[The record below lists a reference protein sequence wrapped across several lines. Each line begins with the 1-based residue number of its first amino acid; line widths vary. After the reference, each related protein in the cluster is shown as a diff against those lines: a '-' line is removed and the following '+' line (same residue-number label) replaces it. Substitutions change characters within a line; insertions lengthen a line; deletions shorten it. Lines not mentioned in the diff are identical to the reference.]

1 MNIWN
6 GYSVGNFEQLR
17 LIFWVQQKTLRNVY
31 ARASKGGTA
40 ISILVS
46 LFWYGG
52 AVLLAA
58 GLAYILTIT
67 PPKRFADA
75 FGPMLFMMTCIW
87 QGFPILMGSS
97 GAHIDIRRLL
107 VYPIPTGQL
116 FTLEVVL
123 RISTAIEMGIL
134 LFGGIVG
141 LAINRNVPIWA
152 PLALVLFGVFNL
164 FLSTG
169 IKQLLS
175 RLAERKYVRELSF
188 IFVMALLLLPQTL
201 LHAPEGQFSSAI
213 WQKIQ
218 PAVALLPWSVAGK
231 LAAGE
236 KDFRAWITLFI
247 WTALAY
253 RFARTQF
260 NKMLRLDES
269 GESKVAR
276 ATHQVAAASG
286 RLELFYRLPGRFL
299 SDPLAAIV
307 EKELRFLSRA
317 PRFRL
322 LFLLACT
329 IGQMLWLPQVLRV
342 KDTDASWVS
351 ENYLTFTCLYAMLV
365 LAENLFINTFGFDR
379 AAAQNWFVL
388 PVPFRT
394 VLRAK
399 NIVAFFFLG
408 LCFCLTALLGMLL
421 PVPHSFLKLAEAVGV
436 CAVYITFMLG
446 IGNLGSVYQP
456 KPVDPQQSWR
466 SNSPGKVQALML
478 LVYPVMYLPVMLA
491 YTARWASD
499 ENWIFFAV
507 LGVDMLI
514 AYGFYYVATDSAV
527 EMAAR
532 RKEEMISTLTAQ
544 SGPISITG

>member
-1 MNIWN
+1 MNVWN

-58 GLAYILTIT
+58 GLAYVLTIT
-67 PPKRFADA
+67 PPKRFTNA
-75 FGPMLFMMTCIW
+75 FGPMLFLMTCIW

-123 RISTAIEMGIL
+123 RISSAIEMGIL
-134 LFGGIVG
+134 LFGGIIG
-141 LAINRNVPIWA
+141 LAINRNVPLWA
-152 PLALVLFGVFNL
+152 PLALVLFGAFNL
-164 FLSTG
+164 LLSTG
-169 IKQLLS
+169 IKQLLN

-188 IFVMALLLLPQTL
+188 VFVMVLLLLPQTL
-201 LHAPEGQFSSAI
+201 LHAPEGQFSSAM
-213 WQKIQ
+213 WDKLQ
-218 PAVALLPWSVAGK
+218 PAVALLPWSAAGK

-236 KDFRAWITLFI
+236 KDLRAWITLFI
-247 WTALAY
+247 WIALTY
-253 RFARTQF
+253 RFARSQF

-276 ATHQVAAASG
+276 ATHQVAADSG
-286 RLELFYRLPGRFL
+286 RLELLYRLPGRFL

-317 PRFRL
+317 PRFRM

-329 IGQMLWLPQVLRV
+329 IGQLLWLPQVLRV
-342 KDTDASWVS
+342 KNGDSSWIS

-421 PVPHSFLKLAEAVGV
+421 PVPHTLLKLAEAIGV

-478 LVYPVMYLPVMLA
+478 LVYPIMYFPVLLA

-507 LGVDMLI
+507 LAVDMLI

-527 EMAAR
+527 GMATR